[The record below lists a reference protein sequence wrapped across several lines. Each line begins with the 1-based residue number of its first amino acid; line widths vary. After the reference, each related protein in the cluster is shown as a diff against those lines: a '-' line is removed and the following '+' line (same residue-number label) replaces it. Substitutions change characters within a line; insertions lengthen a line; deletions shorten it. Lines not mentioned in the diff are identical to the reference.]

1 MVYSIYFE
9 ISNLNGTVVLEDIEI
24 SCIFA
29 SRNTEIDVI
38 VKYPSLNHKTNGG
51 TKNEML

>member
-1 MVYSIYFE
+1 M
-9 ISNLNGTVVLEDIEI
+9 NNGRLLEYLEDIEI